1 MATDNNSIYHGTDA
15 KIISQV
21 SLPDGNTYE
30 IHDPKAIHD
39 VSELGLSSALAF
51 KGTKSTEADLPTTD
65 NKLGDVWLVT
75 DKNQEYVWVEDILRG
90 GNTGG
95 KEMLYEAGDFVYAYL
110 ATSKTYSAAQFV
122 GATVK
127 VQDLGKPGGEA
138 TYTIANNNVVEQIS
152 SGFTIKVAD
161 GVYIWCAIATNYK
174 GLPSVGTYLSYQ
186 NGTDIISI
194 KSVSVIGNRWEPLG
208 SIHDAAS
215 STHYHTLTSGTAAA
229 QTWTQ
234 TSGTVAIPQ
243 VTAQN
248 GFISASAVGTQTI
261 SSTDAIDVLT
271 ADTTFDVTGGTVTN
285 KYISVER
292 DTDVA
297 VEGNGTA
304 SVITGFGTHTT
315 DKAIKELNKTTINNP
330 TVTPVTIP
338 NVTVNTTVDVSKVT
352 VSAAPTDNAVNATV
366 VNGVLN
372 LSAVTVVT
380 SASKVTETP
389 KQVSK
394 VTLGTAI
401 SASSVETTPVDVATP
416 TPKTRIDAITA
427 LGTANKETVLKGVKV
442 KTQPTFKITDNTTS
456 GDVAVASGIEGLQIS
471 PDFKTASVAKAG
483 ASVSAPTIKLTTSTT
498 APNGSN
504 HTAVTTN
511 VSVSS
516 TTGTVTV
523 TGRNSAS
530 DVTGTTGEPE

>member
-1 MATDNNSIYHGTDA
+1 MATDNSPYHGTDA
-15 KIISQV
+15 KIISQIK
-21 SLPDGNTYE
+21 LPDNTVYE

-51 KGTKSTEADLPTTD
+51 KGTKPTEADLPTTG
-65 NKLGDVWLVT
+65 NKVGDVWLVT
-75 DKNQEYVWVEDILRG
+75 DKKQEYVWVEGSIYNPMENGILIDG
-90 GNTGG
+90 SNN
-95 KEMLYEAGDFVYAYL
+95 VYAYL
-110 ATSKTYSAAQFV
+110 SSNQIFSKSQFIGKTMRLYDDYSHERTFV
-122 GATVK
+122 IEERHILET
-127 VQDLGKPGGEA
+127 
-138 TYTIANNNVVEQIS
+138 S
-152 SGFTIKVAD
+152 SGITVD
-161 GVYIWCAIATNYK
+161 TGNNEYIIVVKEPGYAGLQAI
-174 GLPSVGTYLSYQ
+174 GTYLSAVFGQ
-186 NGTDIISI
+186 DNQRVV
-194 KSVSVIGNRWEPLG
+194 SVSIGENYWEPLG

-248 GFISASAVGTQTI
+248 GFISASATGTQTI

-271 ADTTFDVTGGTVTN
+271 AESTFDVTGGTVTN

-297 VEGNGTA
+297 VDGNGTA
-304 SVITGFGTHTT
+304 SVITSFGTHTT
-315 DKAIKELNKTTINNP
+315 EKAIKELNQTSINNP

-338 NVTVNTTVDVSKVT
+338 NVTGNTTVDVSKVT
-352 VSAAPTDNAVNATV
+352 VSAAPTSNAVNATV

-380 SASKVTETP
+380 SASTVTETP

-401 SASSVETTPVDVATP
+401 SASSVETTPVGVATP

-498 APNGSN
+498 APNGNN
-504 HTAVTTN
+504 HAAVTTN

-530 DVTGTTGEPE
+530 DVTGTTGEPK